1 MWRRKARRLANV
13 LVKLPFRVARPRV
26 LLQICAYLLI
36 VRGAL
41 LLRRE
46 RWRRH
51 RRGRRLAEPGL
62 DGVARPRVAQL
73 ELRRRIRRL
82 LLLQGRRI
90 LRLVADGLTSGAA
103 GSFSQE
109 KMKPA

>member
-1 MWRRKARRLANV
+1 MCRRKARRLANV

-26 LLQICAYLLI
+26 QLQICAYLLI

-82 LLLQGRRI
+82 LLLQGQRI

-103 GSFSQE
+103 GSLSQE